1 MARLNV
7 LENSPTQW
15 TITKEAGLKGALQDG
30 TTGINT
36 NALEVQGVA
45 ITATPS
51 ELNILDGATLSTV
64 ELNYVDGVTSSIQ
77 SQIDNKADD
86 SSLTSHTGDSTIH
99 FTQGSISIP
108 ASQISDF
115 DTEVSNNSSVIANT
129 AKVTNATHTGE
140 VTGST
145 ALTIADN
152 VVDEANLKLD
162 TAPTNDYVLTA
173 DSTASGGMKWAASAS
188 GFSDPMT
195 TRGDIIYRNSSNST
209 TRLAAGTNGQVLTS
223 DGTDI
228 SWQDVSVSSNTM
240 GTVVHGSTA
249 STARPSGYT
258 VVTWIGSVEPTN
270 ATNNDVWIDTT

>member
-108 ASQISDF
+108 ASTISDF
-115 DTEVSNNSSVIANT
+115 DTEVSNNTDVSANT
-129 AKVTNATHTGE
+129 SARHDAVTVTDSSEIDFTLTGQDI
-140 VTGST
+140 TGS
-145 ALTIADN
+145 LKSGSI
-152 VVDEANLKLD
+152 DETKLD
-162 TAPTNDYVLTA
+162 TSVNASLDLADSALQSGDNISELTND
-173 DSTASGGMKWAASAS
+173 
-188 GFSDPMT
+188 
-195 TRGDIIYRNSSNST
+195 
-209 TRLAAGTNGQVLTS
+209 
-223 DGTDI
+223 
-228 SWQDVSVSSNTM
+228 
-240 GTVVHGSTA
+240 
-249 STARPSGYT
+249 SGYT
-258 VVTWIGSVEPTN
+258 TNTGTVDTSGSPVD
-270 ATNNDVWIDTT
+270 NDFAKFTDSSTIEGRSSGEVLNDLGL